1 MRGALIWSTG
11 ITVALVRSI
20 FNEMMTLR
28 VGCEPGNEAK
38 SGSLALCRRNNRLWR
53 EFNTQALFSALWPAG
68 VHWRAECT
76 GLAALDHHLITPCAD
91 LF

>member
-11 ITVALVRSI
+11 ITAALVRSI

-28 VGCEPGNEAK
+28 VDREPGNDAK

-53 EFNTQALFSALWPAG
+53 EFNTQALFRRFGALECSGAPNA
-68 VHWRAECT
+68 RASQRWT
-76 GLAALDHHLITPCAD
+76 TI
-91 LF
+91 

>member
-38 SGSLALCRRNNRLWR
+38 NGSLALC
-53 EFNTQALFSALWPAG
+53 
-68 VHWRAECT
+68 
-76 GLAALDHHLITPCAD
+76 
-91 LF
+91 